1 MKFHLPSHMRVA
13 TLQEGRIIALSLG
26 VAFLLKQIPWAG
38 WALMLRPDFV
48 LVVLLFWAQRRL
60 DGVGFGLAF
69 AMGILTDVQDG
80 AVLGQH
86 ALAYCVG
93 VFLVEYFRRRLAMFT
108 LPHQAL
114 QMFPLLLLTEVVALV
129 AGWMST
135 RTPQGAW
142 MLLSAA
148 TGTLLW
154 WAVAYAGKMPA
165 AQTESGNL

>member
-1 MKFHLPSHMRVA
+1 M
-13 TLQEGRIIALSLG
+13 IALSL
-26 VAFLLKQIPWAG
+26 VIAFLLKQIPWHG
-38 WALMLRPDFV
+38 WLLTLRPDFM
-48 LVVLLFWAQRRL
+48 LIVLLFWAQRRNEGL
-60 DGVGFGLAF
+60 GFGLAF
-69 AMGILTDVQDG
+69 GLGIFTDVQDG
-80 AVLGQH
+80 VVLGQH

-93 VFLVEYFRRRLAMFT
+93 VFLVQYFRRRLAMFT

-142 MLLSAA
+142 VLASAI

-165 AQTESGNL
+165 AQTEK